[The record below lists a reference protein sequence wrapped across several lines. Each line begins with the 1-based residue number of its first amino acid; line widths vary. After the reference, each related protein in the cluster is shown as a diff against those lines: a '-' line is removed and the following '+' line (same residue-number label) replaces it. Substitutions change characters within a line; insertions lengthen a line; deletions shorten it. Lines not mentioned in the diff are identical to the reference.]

1 MKYEIISHPNGH
13 QIPIV
18 LDDEG
23 MPDPLYNEYLLSR
36 DRQKAN
42 TLKRNASELVIIA
55 RWVENQKIEL
65 VEKFIRGTLKE
76 AELRGS
82 LIPWLKRSHKKGVKV
97 HNIYVSPE
105 VFNQRLIALRAFLG
119 WIYDEKIAGISY
131 SSEAFFAMDHSL
143 ERVSRIIDDSYIK
156 KPPLKSVK
164 NLGLTLDQAN
174 DLIDCV
180 DPNNP
185 LAYGRSQAIKHRN
198 YVIVLLLLSTGMRP
212 GELLSLRVEDVM
224 TGAVPA
230 IHMRIRE
237 PDPNDPRKD
246 KPSVKRNARIIPI
259 MDANL
264 AYHLDKYIVDT
275 RDDLEGKSRLA
286 GDYLIL
292 SSNGEPLTLKS
303 LGNFFRI
310 VRSINSDKLP
320 SHLSPKAMRHTFST
334 YMLKELRSSGLGEDE
349 ARLSIAI
356 LRGDSSLESQDE
368 YTKQFYE
375 ESARSSMLS
384 YQKRIM
390 REEVSW

>member
-13 QIPIV
+13 QLPIV

-23 MPDPLYNEYLLSR
+23 MPEPLYNEYLLSR

-42 TLKRNASELVIIA
+42 TLKRNASELVVIA
-55 RWVENQKIEL
+55 RWVENQKIDL
-65 VEKFIRGTLKE
+65 VEKFVKGTLKE

-82 LIPWLKRSHKKGVKV
+82 LIPWLKRNHRKGVKV
-97 HNIYVSPE
+97 HNIYVAPE

-119 WIYDEKIAGISY
+119 WVYDEKVVGMSY
-131 SSEAFFAMDHSL
+131 SSEAFVALTHSM

-174 DLIDCV
+174 DLLDCV

-185 LAYGRSQAIKHRN
+185 LAYGRDPAIKHRN

-212 GELLSLRVEDVM
+212 GELLSLRVEDVK
-224 TGAVPA
+224 TGAIPA
-230 IHMRIRE
+230 IHMQIRE

-259 MDANL
+259 MDRNL
-264 AYHLDKYIVDT
+264 AYQLDKYIVDT
-275 RDDLEGKSRLA
+275 RDDLEEKSKLA

-310 VRSINSDKLP
+310 IRDKNKDKLP

-334 YMLKELRSSGLGEDE
+334 YILKELRSSGLDEDE
-349 ARLSIAI
+349 ARLSLAI
-356 LRGDSSLESQDE
+356 LRGDSNLDSQDD

-375 ESARSSMLS
+375 DSTRNSMLS